1 MLYRST
7 FRFLTPPLLPLLF
20 PPSVYDLLPQALC
33 LNNKSRR
40 EKTVGEIVNLMSVD
54 AQRFMDLMT
63 YFHLIWSAPLQ
74 IVLALLFLYFTM
86 GVSIFAGFALM
97 ILMIPFNA
105 AIAAKS
111 RKYQVEKKNGREG
124 YFWRGKSPCILN

>member
-1 MLYRST
+1 MRMRSAI
-7 FRFLTPPLLPLLF
+7 
-20 PPSVYDLLPQALC
+20 VAAIYKKALC

-111 RKYQVEKKNGREG
+111 RKYQVKQMAHKDSRI
-124 YFWRGKSPCILN
+124 KL